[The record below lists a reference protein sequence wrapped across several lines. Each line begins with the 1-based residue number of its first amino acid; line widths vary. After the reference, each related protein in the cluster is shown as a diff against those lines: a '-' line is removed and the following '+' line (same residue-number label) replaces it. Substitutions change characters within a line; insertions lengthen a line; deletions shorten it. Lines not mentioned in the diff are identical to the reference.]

1 MLRPDTIWF
10 TLRPDAV
17 WLYRIMNSYHI
28 IDLTL
33 YDTVWHCHC
42 WRFISSQA
50 VANHVD
56 SKYEPLHSS
65 GFSLGFNSEAEDIP
79 GGGGGKNVTRVLVVV
94 PALTSKSHGQ
104 YVKALH
110 ALARGGGIPGSPH
123 TPPQALFVRTLK
135 DEASEE
141 NDGPD
146 ALFPTLRSDEV
157 YVGYHYIKNGFWLLV
172 SDVSFVFSPISNPIS
187 HTHTTRTH
195 MPFWM
200 VY

>member
-1 MLRPDTIWF
+1 M
-10 TLRPDAV
+10 
-17 WLYRIMNSYHI
+17 
-28 IDLTL
+28 
-33 YDTVWHCHC
+33 
-42 WRFISSQA
+42 
-50 VANHVD
+50 
-56 SKYEPLHSS
+56 
-65 GFSLGFNSEAEDIP
+65 
-79 GGGGGKNVTRVLVVV
+79 VV

-157 YVGYHYIKNGFWLLV
+157 YVDIIIFKRV
-172 SDVSFVFSPISNPIS
+172 SECWFHVFTDFKPKFSNTHNTHSF
-187 HTHTTRTH
+187 
-195 MPFWM
+195 
-200 VY
+200 